1 LLEAE
6 ALWGEEEAS
15 VDGVRITAAKCE
27 RWKKRAR
34 TDKEQK
40 STRTKDVVEAF
51 DTSCSIVHPHRL
63 LHTPSTDSSNT
74 SRHEQS
80 SDMLIMSPLTLPEDQ
95 ANSFPHDGS
104 TEAHLSP
111 SLAVCPTKATCTGFS
126 SGTLLMGSFEPVNSP
141 PSAHLNYDTVQVRE
155 HCSIAPITPGGR
167 DRDTE
172 IITRL
177 LSGLKL
183 DPTDITFYGPPT
195 RAVPEVS
202 TSATDTISLQDLET
216 CNHDGRLVPWSGK
229 QATLHK
235 TASSSSIEVTRHHGE
250 KPSQQGTIVLVSRHY
265 SSRKRTTNGALKY
278 SFADVIFP
286 SSKVVE
292 PDPFSLEVYPFPQDQ
307 GRRLELRPTATLY
320 EFRRMNLNECI
331 AKINKLESAALGS
344 NAAAMK
350 LRRKLAAAYYNL
362 GYYDKAEYQYKQ
374 ILLEFEQRN
383 GQNSQ
388 DYIAAKM
395 YLAESVVHLGRP
407 QEGNQMAQYAHILAR
422 RFCPGSSLYQT
433 AARILANS
441 FGRLGDSERAN
452 ALLRDLVQMRLNAS
466 GPRHGDTINII
477 GHFCHSM
484 TRVKRNSES
493 EELLRL
499 AVELSSDATDISDL
513 ERCTIRYRLGR
524 SLYKQ
529 EKYAESEA
537 LLKETAKMSERLLG
551 IKHELTLTCKID
563 LCEVLK
569 AQNLLS
575 GCHNIL
581 LEIIQ
586 VQVEELKEI
595 KGKTIEAMA
604 DLSVVLIE
612 MRKTD
617 EACKWMRQ
625 ALCYCVE
632 IGGTDSE
639 RAEQFFEE
647 LSNIDKSEEQHE
659 PILDLFKSMAIDISW
674 IDSVHFDRVLSAL
687 SPQPCLLLLDAQRTS
702 SYPSASATDT
712 GYLHHGSIS

>member
-1 LLEAE
+1 
-6 ALWGEEEAS
+6 
-15 VDGVRITAAKCE
+15 
-27 RWKKRAR
+27 
-34 TDKEQK
+34 
-40 STRTKDVVEAF
+40 
-51 DTSCSIVHPHRL
+51 
-63 LHTPSTDSSNT
+63 
-74 SRHEQS
+74 
-80 SDMLIMSPLTLPEDQ
+80 
-95 ANSFPHDGS
+95 
-104 TEAHLSP
+104 
-111 SLAVCPTKATCTGFS
+111 
-126 SGTLLMGSFEPVNSP
+126 
-141 PSAHLNYDTVQVRE
+141 
-155 HCSIAPITPGGR
+155 
-167 DRDTE
+167 
-172 IITRL
+172 
-177 LSGLKL
+177 
-183 DPTDITFYGPPT
+183 
-195 RAVPEVS
+195 
-202 TSATDTISLQDLET
+202 
-216 CNHDGRLVPWSGK
+216 
-229 QATLHK
+229 
-235 TASSSSIEVTRHHGE
+235 
-250 KPSQQGTIVLVSRHY
+250 
-265 SSRKRTTNGALKY
+265 
-278 SFADVIFP
+278 
-286 SSKVVE
+286 
-292 PDPFSLEVYPFPQDQ
+292 
-307 GRRLELRPTATLY
+307 
-320 EFRRMNLNECI
+320 
-331 AKINKLESAALGS
+331 
-344 NAAAMK
+344 
-350 LRRKLAAAYYNL
+350 
-362 GYYDKAEYQYKQ
+362 
-374 ILLEFEQRN
+374 
-383 GQNSQ
+383 
-388 DYIAAKM
+388 
-395 YLAESVVHLGRP
+395 
-407 QEGNQMAQYAHILAR
+407 
-422 RFCPGSSLYQT
+422 
-433 AARILANS
+433 
-441 FGRLGDSERAN
+441 
-452 ALLRDLVQMRLNAS
+452 MRLNAS

-687 SPQPCLLLLDAQRTS
+687 SPQPCLLLLDAQRKS

-712 GYLHHGSIS
+712 GYLHDDSIS